1 MLHTPSISTS
11 AAVHG
16 LAVLALLL
24 TACGD
29 AVDTVTPIGVGQ
41 VTMDRGGGRGGLP
54 TCSGASDC
62 AAGPVI
68 CTNEEGPATVA
79 PSVIADYSDG
89 LSSDGRGSYIQ
100 GTDGVRNSVV
110 VYVAGLSFDKSSK
123 SVKNPR
129 RYMVNLNNPVPGG
142 GGVPLG
148 TISDGSDIN
157 IEIQWYRVGDTRQN
171 LHNIPVGQTVTAN
184 QIDVTFH
191 INGRFHILQM
201 GPQPYGHCH
210 SAPTAVFG
218 TGTSSGTIY
227 RASATKWVI
236 DLPAGSVGRLFDLY
250 NTDQY
255 AVDKGLYYTR
265 LHFEIGN

>member
-1 MLHTPSISTS
+1 MRRPPARWI
-11 AAVHG
+11 
-16 LAVLALLL
+16 LALTIVL

-29 AVDTVTPIGVGQ
+29 AVDTGTLLGVGQ
-41 VTMDRGGGRGGLP
+41 VTMDRAGGHGGLP
-54 TCSGASDC
+54 TCSGSSDC
-62 AAGPVI
+62 AAGAVI
-68 CTNEEGPATVA
+68 CTGEDGTATVA
-79 PSVIADYSDG
+79 PTVITDYSNG
-89 LSSDGRGSYIQ
+89 VSSDGRGSYIQ
-100 GTDGVRNSVV
+100 GTDGVGYSVV
-110 VYVAGLSFDKSSK
+110 LYLATLSFEKSSK
-123 SVKNPR
+123 SVKTPR
-129 RYMVNLNNPVPGG
+129 KYSVNLNNPVPGG

-148 TISDGSDIN
+148 TITDGNDNN
-157 IEIQWYRVGDTRQN
+157 IEIQWYRLGDARQN
-171 LHNIPVGQTVTAN
+171 LHNIPVGTTVTAN

-227 RASATKWVI
+227 RASETKWVI

-250 NTDQY
+250 NTDEY
-255 AVDKGLYYTR
+255 AVDKGLYYTQ

>member
-1 MLHTPSISTS
+1 MSKQVLT
-11 AAVHG
+11 A
-16 LAVLALLL
+16 LLALSGSIGCGKSSVAPDYPTAPRDLSL
-24 TACGD
+24 TPVFAH
-29 AVDTVTPIGVGQ
+29 
-41 VTMDRGGGRGGLP
+41 GGGGSKLP

-68 CTNEEGPATVA
+68 CTGEDGTATVA
-79 PSVIADYSDG
+79 PTVITDYTNG
-89 LSSDGRGSYIQ
+89 LSSDGRGPYIQ
-100 GTDGVRNSVV
+100 GTDGVGYSVV
-110 VYVAGLSFDKSSK
+110 LYVATLSFDKSSK
-123 SVKNPR
+123 SVKSPR
-129 RYMVNLNNPVPGG
+129 KYAVNLNNPVPGG
-142 GGVPLG
+142 GGAPLG
-148 TISDGSDIN
+148 IVTDGSDNN
-157 IEIQWYRVGDTRQN
+157 IEAQWHRVGDTRQN
-171 LHNIPVGQTVTAN
+171 LHDIAVGQTVTAD

-191 INGRFHILQM
+191 VNGRFHILQM

-255 AVDKGLYYTR
+255 AVDKGLYYTQ
-265 LHFEIGN
+265 LHFEIGY

>member
-1 MLHTPSISTS
+1 M
-11 AAVHG
+11 
-16 LAVLALLL
+16 
-24 TACGD
+24 
-29 AVDTVTPIGVGQ
+29 
-41 VTMDRGGGRGGLP
+41 
-54 TCSGASDC
+54 
-62 AAGPVI
+62 
-68 CTNEEGPATVA
+68 
-79 PSVIADYSDG
+79 
-89 LSSDGRGSYIQ
+89 SSDGRGSYIQ
-100 GTDGVRNSVV
+100 GTDGVGYSVV
-110 VYVAGLSFDKSSK
+110 VYVATLSFDKSSR

-129 RYMVNLNNPVPGG
+129 KYTVNLNNPVPGG

-148 TISDGSDIN
+148 TITDGNDNN
-157 IEIQWYRVGDTRQN
+157 IEIQWYRVGDARQN

-184 QIDVTFH
+184 QIDATFH

-227 RASATKWVI
+227 RASATKWAI

-255 AVDKGLYYTR
+255 AVDKGLYYTQ
-265 LHFEIGN
+265 LHYEIGN

>member
-1 MLHTPSISTS
+1 M
-11 AAVHG
+11 HG

-29 AVDTVTPIGVGQ
+29 AVDTGTLIGIGQ
-41 VTMDRGGGRGGLP
+41 VTMARGGGHAGPP

-68 CTNEEGPATVA
+68 CTGEDGTGTVGPTVITDD
-79 PSVIADYSDG
+79 SNG

-110 VYVAGLSFDKSSK
+110 VYVAGISFDKSSK

-129 RYMVNLNNPVPGG
+129 KYTVNLNNPVPGG

-148 TISDGSDIN
+148 NITDGNDIN
-157 IEIQWYRVGDTRQN
+157 IETQWYRVGDARQN
-171 LHNIPVGQTVTAN
+171 LHNIPVGQTVTAD
-184 QIDVTFH
+184 QMHVAFH

-201 GPQPYGHCH
+201 GPQPFGHCH
-210 SAPTAVFG
+210 SVPTAVFG
-218 TGTSSGTIY
+218 AGTSSGTIY
-227 RASATKWVI
+227 RASETKWVI

-255 AVDKGLYYTR
+255 AVDKGLYYTQ
-265 LHFEIGN
+265 LHFEIGS